1 MPLMDQELLHCGRVT
16 VIGKVT
22 RVIARGEKINLYRRS
37 MLGVINDNKLD
48 ELTSQLTALPDMQ
61 MFQIEAPMV
70 EYPVIEVIPM
80 AIYV

>member
-1 MPLMDQELLHCGRVT
+1 
-16 VIGKVT
+16 
-22 RVIARGEKINLYRRS
+22 